1 MPPSV
6 QILPGQINA
15 RSALLLEVST
25 GTTIFE
31 QNADEPIEPASFTK
45 ILTLYLINE
54 AVKKGVVHLE
64 DEVYISEQ
72 AWKTGGSKMFLKVDT
87 KVPLREIIKGI
98 AVVSG
103 NDACV
108 AAGEHLA
115 GSLDA
120 FVVIMNQKSQE
131 IGMTRSRFLNPH
143 GLPAKGQITT
153 ARDMVKMNLAYLRL
167 FPESL
172 QFHSMQE
179 YVYNGITQQNRNRL
193 LLKDPSVDGLK
204 TGYVSGGGYHLAATA
219 ERDGMRLLAVVM
231 GASSAGTREQEAMK
245 LLNFGFRFYTVVKPF
260 SEGERVSTIKV
271 WKGKKDQV
279 DLYPSELPGFVVA
292 QANKNSL
299 RWEVRTDAVTAP
311 VPAGTKLGEVVF
323 YVSDTPQKTVPL
335 VNREELVRAG
345 WFKRGWQAILQLVPI
360 NWKTV
365 AMGGGAGLILL
376 VLVIAIARRKSG
388 KRSRRSLLR

>member
-1 MPPSV
+1 M
-6 QILPGQINA
+6 
-15 RSALLLEVST
+15 
-25 GTTIFE
+25 
-31 QNADEPIEPASFTK
+31 
-45 ILTLYLINE
+45 
-54 AVKKGVVHLE
+54 KKGVVHLE

-72 AWKTGGSKMFLKVDT
+72 AWKTGGSKMFLKVGT

-115 GSLDA
+115 GIIDA

-131 IGMTRSRFLNPH
+131 LGMTRSLFLNPH
-143 GLPAKGQITT
+143 GLPVKGQITT

-245 LLNFGFRFYTVVKPF
+245 LLNFGFRFYTIVKPF
-260 SEGERVSTIKV
+260 SEGKPVSTIRV

-335 VNREELVRAG
+335 VNREELVQAG
-345 WFKRGWQAILQLVPI
+345 WFKRTWQAILQLVPI

-365 AMGGGAGLILL
+365 AIGGGAGLILL